1 MDGFPPSLVRVIDA
15 FSRFPG
21 IGKKT
26 AQRLGLHV
34 LKSDVNSMT
43 EFANSLIEVKE
54 KISFC
59 IECNNFAEAEKCE
72 ICENPKRDRHIICVV
87 EESSDIFLFENTG
100 FRGIYQVL
108 GGVLS
113 PLDGIGPDELK
124 INDLEELIVSN
135 SIEEIILASSPTVEG
150 EATAN
155 YIATIAENNNIK
167 ATRIAYGVPVGG
179 ELEYV
184 DANTLIQAMNNRNIM
199 D

>member
-26 AQRLGLHV
+26 AQRLGLH
-34 LKSDVNSMT
+34 LNSMT

-100 FRGIYQVL
+100 FRGMYQVL

-113 PLDGIGPDELK
+113 PLDGIGPDELNLK
-124 INDLEELIVSN
+124 SLMARLQGVNEIVVATN
-135 SIEEIILASSPTVEG
+135 TNVEG
-150 EATAN
+150 DATAL
-155 YIATIAENNNIK
+155 YLAKLIQPLGIK
-167 ATRIAYGVPVGG
+167 VTRLARGIPVGG
-179 ELEYV
+179 HLEYV
-184 DANTLIQAMNNRNIM
+184 DEATLSKSMNERVVIA
-199 D
+199 